1 MDTLRIIWDRLLGN
15 TVVAP
20 EIYSADIVAFNLV
33 LSMFLGI
40 VIAYVYKSVHKGISY
55 SQSYVYS
62 IVVVTMVVSLAMM
75 VIGNDITRAF
85 ALLGTFTIIRYRTAI
100 KDPKDTAF
108 IFIALVVGLAVG
120 SSNYSIAIVG
130 TLVISIAAI
139 VLDRTNFGAIT
150 KLEQVLYLTVDSKAI
165 NQNYLEELM
174 HKGFKSS
181 KLLNVNYINEGNK
194 MTFTYNI
201 EVYKSHK
208 SPAIVKKLSTI
219 RGVESVEILAAQN
232 IVEF

>member
-1 MDTLRIIWDRLLGN
+1 METFNSLLDKLLGN

-20 EIYSADIVAFNLV
+20 DIYSADVVAFGLILALV
-33 LSMFLGI
+33 LG
-40 VIAYVYKSVHKGISY
+40 VIIALIYKYVHKGISY

-62 IVVVTMVVSLAMM
+62 IVIVTMVVALAMM

-85 ALLGTFTIIRYRTAI
+85 ALLGTFTIIRYRTAV

-130 TLVISIAAI
+130 TLVIGITAI
-139 VLDRTNFGAIT
+139 ILDRINFGAIT
-150 KLEQVLYLTVDSKAI
+150 KLEQVLYLTVDVKKLD
-165 NQNYLEELM
+165 QNNLEEYM
-174 HKGFKSS
+174 HKAFRSS
-181 KLLNVNYINEGNK
+181 KLLNVNYINDGNK
-194 MTFTYNI
+194 MTYTYNV
-201 EVYKSHK
+201 ELYKSHK
-208 SPAIVKKLSTI
+208 SEEIVKKLSGAKGI
-219 RGVESVEILAAQN
+219 DSVEILAAQN